1 MTAGAGASGRREG
14 AGVAGATGGEPTEG
28 GAAIGDEGG
37 AVGGFEPLLI
47 RSGTTIASTATTTPA
62 METTTA
68 GFL

>member
-1 MTAGAGASGRREG
+1 
-14 AGVAGATGGEPTEG
+14 VAGATGGEPTEG